1 MQMFSRSPGRY
12 WGIIRRRLTPYLY
25 KANRMR
31 RGQHACR
38 LMEQVEAMAAG
49 QADTDEPLGSA
60 YLTGFSSQQLYFI
73 QYDYAIRKE
82 MG

>member
-1 MQMFSRSPGRY
+1 
-12 WGIIRRRLTPYLY
+12 
-25 KANRMR
+25 MR
-31 RGQHACR
+31 RGLHACR

-49 QADTDEPLGSA
+49 QADADEPLGSA